1 MYFILGAQARKA
13 CKPWQGT
20 YLTQQECLL
29 TASQIISWDQRAL
42 MTERLETKYI
52 EAAEELHV
60 LVL

>member
-52 EAAEELHV
+52 EAA
-60 LVL
+60 